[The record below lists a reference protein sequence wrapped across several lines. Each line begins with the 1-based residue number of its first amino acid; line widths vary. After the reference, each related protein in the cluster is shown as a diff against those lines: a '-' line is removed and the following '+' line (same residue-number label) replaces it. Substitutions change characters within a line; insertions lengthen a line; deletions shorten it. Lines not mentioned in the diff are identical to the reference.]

1 MYFCHISM
9 LSVRRFCLNKLTIL
23 SFFLFIS
30 SHINAQIDIKSK
42 VDAQTYASYSKAIDL
57 FQTNINSNSIITL
70 FVPSNEG
77 LERFNPQILDAVFM
91 NRNNYEIIN
100 FINNHSINEFKN
112 TDDFIN
118 SISNNSSIVIK
129 NKANSNLIF
138 SKNPPYVMITDLTG
152 YESNILSSISI
163 NSKISLHFI
172 SSAIKY

>member
-1 MYFCHISM
+1 
-9 LSVRRFCLNKLTIL
+9 
-23 SFFLFIS
+23 
-30 SHINAQIDIKSK
+30 
-42 VDAQTYASYSKAIDL
+42 
-57 FQTNINSNSIITL
+57 
-70 FVPSNEG
+70 
-77 LERFNPQILDAVFM
+77 
-91 NRNNYEIIN
+91 
-100 FINNHSINEFKN
+100 